1 MGVDSIPEGEDTK
14 KWIKL
19 KVPQSN
25 SFLFLEVPDGE
36 NTSSYRSEMN
46 NKLNSGNNPIAGA
59 IINKVRVVHKDE
71 LENKN

>member
-1 MGVDSIPEGEDTK
+1 MGVDSIPEGADPK

-19 KVPQSN
+19 GIPQTRN
-25 SFLFLEVPDGE
+25 FLFLEVPDGE
-36 NTSSYRSEMN
+36 NSSSYRSEMN

-59 IINKVRVVHKDE
+59 IINKVRVVYKDE